1 MFDYFVH
8 AFFLVIVVALLAGV
22 GIGILAMFL
31 YHHVSCD
38 INVGW
43 IK

>member
-8 AFFLVIVVALLAGV
+8 AFFLFIV
-22 GIGILAMFL
+22 GIGLLAMFL
-31 YHHVSCD
+31 YTHVSCD
-38 INVGW
+38 VNVGW